1 MSISWGKK
9 QRYKFNSGVPLT
21 SWSPPAMS
29 GVYALTYKQD
39 PDTKPKS
46 HTVLY
51 FGHAEDLSQQ
61 ASAYHKHVLDAW
73 VENGGKVGELFVF
86 VFPMNGAS
94 RWQRSSVQE
103 QLVSE
108 YSPQYNRL

>member
-21 SWSPPAMS
+21 SWAPPACS
-29 GVYALTYKQD
+29 AVYALTYKQD
-39 PDTKPKS
+39 PAAKPKS

-61 ASAYHKHVLDAW
+61 AAGFHKHVLDAW
-73 VENGGKVGELFVF
+73 VENGGQVGELFVF
-86 VFPMNGAS
+86 VYPMDGAT

-108 YSPQYNRL
+108 YYPQYNRL